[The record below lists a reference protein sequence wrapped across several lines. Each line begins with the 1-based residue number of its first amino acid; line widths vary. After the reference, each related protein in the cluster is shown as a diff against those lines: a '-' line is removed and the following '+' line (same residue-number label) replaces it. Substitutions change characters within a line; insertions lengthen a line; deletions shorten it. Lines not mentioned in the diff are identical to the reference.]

1 MLTNVNVVKTE
12 VRLKAT
18 KAMNGMYDLPFMG
31 FIVSQEGKRKSKKI
45 LGETLCQIN

>member
-12 VRLKAT
+12 VRKAT

-45 LGETLCQIN
+45 LGETLCQIT